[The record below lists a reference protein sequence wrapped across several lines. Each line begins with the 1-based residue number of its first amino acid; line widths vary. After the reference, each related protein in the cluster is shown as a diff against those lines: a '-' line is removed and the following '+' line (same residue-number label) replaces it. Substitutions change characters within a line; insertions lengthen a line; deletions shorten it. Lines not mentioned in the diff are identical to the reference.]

1 MRTMTEEE
9 KLKKY
14 EAGLYRMAVPP
25 VSSLQ
30 WEAGAWITWIDYTG
44 EWLSDNPED
53 VALDQTV

>member
-1 MRTMTEEE
+1 MTDKE
-9 KLKKY
+9 KQEKY
-14 EAGLYRMAVPP
+14 NAGLYRMAVPP

-30 WEAGAWITWIDYTG
+30 WEAGAWISWIDYTG